1 MARIWKERFDPVK
14 HGGPPYASVE
24 VSQNITQHYRA
35 PTLTPHEVVFVHVC
49 SFTFRFDTEEQLRR
63 VLEYYER
70 KLQPSSRE
78 PLEVV
83 ALRGGDTSEAQRW
96 FERLPLFLREETKRH
111 KVVKA
116 LREAVAQF
124 SAAPATR

>member
-14 HGGPPYASVE
+14 HGGLPYSSPD
-24 VSQNITQHYRA
+24 VSQSIAQHYRA

-49 SFTFRFDTEEQLRR
+49 SFTFRFDAEEQLRK

-70 KLQPSSRE
+70 KVQPSSRE

-83 ALRGGDTSEAQRW
+83 ALRGGDHGESQRW
-96 FERLPLFLREETKRH
+96 FERLPLFLREEPKRQ
-111 KVVKA
+111 KVIKA
-116 LREAVAQF
+116 LREAISQF
-124 SAAPATR
+124 STSSETR